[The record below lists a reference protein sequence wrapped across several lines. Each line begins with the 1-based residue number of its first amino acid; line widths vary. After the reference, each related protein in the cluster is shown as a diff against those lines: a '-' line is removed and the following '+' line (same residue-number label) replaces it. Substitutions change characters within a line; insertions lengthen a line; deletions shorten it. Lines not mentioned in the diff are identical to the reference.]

1 MDPIV
6 MRHMMETTFR
16 AGQLLGDVSPNNLIT
31 HINNMYQMYKTE
43 YQQELLNALPIQV
56 PHVQDKFSVKMLE
69 FLDSD
74 YSEDR
79 DELMGR
85 GGTRTFRFQTK
96 SPGTQHIQLGY
107 RRPWEDVAVEH
118 FDVNIRVQ

>member
-1 MDPIV
+1 MPEI
-6 MRHMMETTFR
+6 
-16 AGQLLGDVSPNNLIT
+16 LIT
-31 HINNMYQMYKTE
+31 QNDQDRTIEANQGDLIVIRLAENLTTGYGW
-43 YQQELLNALPIQV
+43 ELEAIDSTV
-56 PHVQDKFSVKMLE
+56 LE